1 MDAAQA
7 NRNRTMIVAVTGGK
21 GGVGKSTMALNL
33 GAELDAVVV
42 DGDLAMADLPR
53 GRGPDLHDV
62 LAGRADPIEAVRT
75 IGATRVLPCG
85 RSLAGAR
92 AVDLAR
98 FEGVI
103 ETVEREFG
111 RVVIDCPAGLA
122 SDVGVQI
129 HVSDLVVLVTTD
141 ADEAIADALRTKR
154 LALEVET
161 PIGAVVLNRATV
173 DADRKTA
180 IERTLGAS
188 VAIVPSADVVHDAR
202 TNGLPVQEIDPDSV
216 PADRIQGLAETVSR
230 CDPN

>member
-1 MDAAQA
+1 MDATKA
-7 NRNRTMIVAVTGGK
+7 NRDTVMIVAVSGGK

-62 LAGRADPIEAVRT
+62 LAGRTDPLEAVRT
-75 IGATRVLPCG
+75 TGSIRLLPCG
-85 RSLAGAR
+85 RSVAGAR
-92 AVDLAR
+92 AADLGR
-98 FEGVI
+98 FEDVI

-122 SDVGVQI
+122 SDVGVQV

-141 ADEAIADALRTKR
+141 TDEAIGDALRTKQ

-173 DADRKTA
+173 DADQKTA

-188 VAIVPSADVVHDAR
+188 ITIVPSADVVHDAR
-202 TNGLPVQEIDPDSV
+202 TNGLPVRETDPESV
-216 PADRIQGLAETVSR
+216 PADRIRELAETVSR
-230 CDPN
+230 CEPN